1 MVNFI
6 IYEKQADF
14 REEYEIAILNF
25 LGCREEK
32 FKMFDYD
39 NFVELLVILEKMTGL
54 VK

>member
-32 FKMFDYD
+32 FKM
-39 NFVELLVILEKMTGL
+39 LLTVTF
-54 VK
+54 